1 VTDHIDPIVDDVRR
15 AERRYATH
23 TEKAAEA
30 KSQLDELRKKRDARI
45 RDDTDGSATTV
56 GRRYGVTAA
65 WVWKVRKDAAK
76 SSEGVP
82 E

>member
-1 VTDHIDPIVDDVRR
+1 MTDHLDPIVDNIRR

-30 KSQLDELRKKRDARI
+30 KAELDALRKDRDAAI
-45 RDDTDGSATTV
+45 AADPEAGATAV

-65 WVWKVRKDAAK
+65 WVWKVRKDVAK
-76 SSEGVP
+76 QSKKD
-82 E
+82 